1 LSRETVEV
9 IREIYRRYRADP
21 ESALELIDPQIVWI
35 EPPEI
40 PDSEVFHG
48 HDGLR
53 RSLRKFVG
61 TWENFQL
68 DVTEL
73 VEAGDDVLARTRL
86 TGAGKGSGVQVEED
100 QFVVWTVR
108 DGKAVKLQMFFDRGE
123 AERAAGLV
131 NASAGNEQR

>member
-9 IREIYRRYRADP
+9 IREIYRRYRGDP

-40 PDSEVFHG
+40 PDSEVFLG

-68 DVTEL
+68 DVIEL
-73 VEAGDDVLARTRL
+73 VDAGDDVLAQTRL
-86 TGAGKGSGVQVEED
+86 TGAGKGSGVQVGED

-131 NASAGNEQR
+131 NASSGNEQR